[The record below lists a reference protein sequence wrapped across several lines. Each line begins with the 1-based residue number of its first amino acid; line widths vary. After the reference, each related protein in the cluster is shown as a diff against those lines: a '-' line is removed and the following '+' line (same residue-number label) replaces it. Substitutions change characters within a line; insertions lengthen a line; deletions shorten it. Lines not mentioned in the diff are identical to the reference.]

1 MNGQEG
7 ASLQDDWAIEELA
20 GSVQGCSLIRAG
32 RPAGSTIKEDRA
44 QRPLRLPFEQLGHT
58 ASTSQVLTSSGLDPL
73 AREGSRAARPTS
85 SLGTLDARRTSSV
98 IAHVLDG
105 RESRCESVIS
115 EDVALV
121 SSSHVSVDVMND
133 YALFP

>member
-1 MNGQEG
+1 V
-7 ASLQDDWAIEELA
+7 LA
-20 GSVQGCSLIRAG
+20 
-32 RPAGSTIKEDRA
+32 
-44 QRPLRLPFEQLGHT
+44 
-58 ASTSQVLTSSGLDPL
+58 SSGLDPL
-73 AREGSRAARPTS
+73 AGEGSRAARPTC

-121 SSSHVSVDVMND
+121 SSSRTCERGCNERLCFVS
-133 YALFP
+133 LK